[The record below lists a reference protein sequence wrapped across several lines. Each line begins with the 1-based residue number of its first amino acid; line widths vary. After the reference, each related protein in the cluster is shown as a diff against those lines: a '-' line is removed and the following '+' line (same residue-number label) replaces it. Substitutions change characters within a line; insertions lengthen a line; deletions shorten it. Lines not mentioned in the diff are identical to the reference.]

1 MFNFVVD
8 FSVVVNFGS
17 REIVV
22 CSNSLLRDNWNP

>member
-8 FSVVVNFGS
+8 FSVIVNFGS

-22 CSNSLLRDNWNP
+22 CSNSVMQQLDS